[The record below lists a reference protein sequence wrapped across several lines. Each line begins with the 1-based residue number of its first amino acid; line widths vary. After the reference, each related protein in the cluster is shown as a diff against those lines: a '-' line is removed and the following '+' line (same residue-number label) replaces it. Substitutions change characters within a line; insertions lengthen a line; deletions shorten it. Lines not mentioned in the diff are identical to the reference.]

1 MKVKHSNCFF
11 VIRLYATLC
20 VLIGHATRDL
30 NISVFGYTPE
40 SKALFHTGISIFFF
54 LSAFFLFTSYERSQL
69 KGNNVTDFYWSRIIR
84 IAPAIY
90 TYAIASTVLL
100 IVLGALSLTVFTTK
114 EYWTWL
120 LSNLVLYPQYFPD
133 IFHHIG
139 TGRLNDSLWTIPV
152 QISFYLVLP
161 AIYWFYKR
169 FGFKKMILCSFAV
182 AAFSVF
188 VSFAFL
194 KFATGSVFGVTLY
207 LHSFLPQMFYF
218 TLGIFWAKTWN
229 KSPQHIVLF
238 SSSVILFL
246 FFKIDPLHLSSINS
260 TLWSFLWF
268 IPLSYAIIW
277 FGYNGPK
284 ILWQLNRLDDISM
297 GIFIWHMVIINIFL
311 YTGINKTLSDYPLII
326 VLITVTSSVAFLSYR
341 LVERPALKLRKNSES
356 NLSNKTIKAS

>member
-1 MKVKHSNCFF
+1 MNVKHSNCFF
-11 VIRLYATLC
+11 VIRLFAALC

-40 SKALFHTGISIFFF
+40 SKAIFHTGISIFFF
-54 LSAFFLFTSYERSQL
+54 LSAFFLFTSYERSKL

-90 TYAIASTVLL
+90 SYALASTVLL

-114 EYWTWL
+114 DYWIWL

-169 FGFKKMILCSFAV
+169 FGFQKMILCSFAV
-182 AAFSVF
+182 AAFSVL
-188 VSFAFL
+188 VSFIIL
-194 KFATGSVFGVTLY
+194 KFAPGSVFGSLY

-218 TLGIFWAKTWN
+218 TLGIFWAKAWS
-229 KSPQHIVLF
+229 KLPQHIVLF
-238 SSSVILFL
+238 LSSVTLFL
-246 FFKIDPLHLSSINS
+246 FFKIDLLHLSSINS
-260 TLWSFLWF
+260 TLRSFLWF
-268 IPLSYAIIW
+268 VPLSYAIVW

-326 VLITVTSSVAFLSYR
+326 VLIAVTAAVAFLSYR
-341 LVERPALKLRKNSES
+341 IVEKPALKLRKNSER
-356 NLSNKTIKAS
+356 NLSNKTIKVS